1 MGVLKMIIVLGFDN
15 TGKSTLSHTI
25 AKDFDRKVINSL
37 GPVPK
42 SKQVEF
48 MNKSIENEGLH
59 ERFPFFEELVYG
71 PILRGESNFSFYDPI
86 ALKLKLKEPII
97 IYCRPPR
104 DTILNWGQREQM
116 DGVIEGSVALL
127 NAWDELMFQ
136 LIVDDW
142 NVLPYDWTKD
152 GAYNELKERIKQDI
166 MWKSLLLEEDLL

>member
-1 MGVLKMIIVLGFDN
+1 MGVRKMIIVLGFDN

-48 MNKSIENEGLH
+48 MNESIENEGLH

-71 PILRGESNFSFYDPI
+71 PILREESNFNFNEPI
-86 ALKLKLKEPII
+86 ALKLKLKEPTIV
-97 IYCRPPR
+97 YCRPPR
-104 DTILNWGQREQM
+104 EEILNWGQREQM
-116 DGVIEGSVALL
+116 DGVIEGSIALL
-127 NAWDELMFQ
+127 NAWDELMFH
-136 LIVDDW
+136 LIADDW
-142 NVLPYDWTKD
+142 NVLPYDWTQD

-166 MWKSLLLEEDLL
+166 LWKSLLLEEDKK